1 MPIIEAIADHQKK
14 EKIMLRPIR
23 DCLLLTVPKTD
34 EKTSSGLLYKPAT
47 VDEKLVVGTVV
58 AVGSGHL
65 LENGTVIPLEVVVG
79 DKVVFNKQMALEIKE
94 NGESFFRIK
103 EEQVLGVK

>member
-1 MPIIEAIADHQKK
+1 
-14 EKIMLRPIR
+14 MLKPIR
-23 DCLLLTVPKTD
+23 DTLIVSVPKSD

-47 VDEKLVVGTVV
+47 AEDKLVVGTVV

-65 LENGTVIPLEVVVG
+65 LEDGTISPLEVVVG
-79 DKVVFNKQMALEIKE
+79 DRVVFNKQMSLEIKD

-103 EEQVLGVK
+103 EEQVLSIVS